1 MALVEVIHE
10 RVPGR
15 TRYRV
20 KGLRRE
26 SLKKRFVEQQLSIQ
40 AEILKVRASD
50 ITGNVL
56 VSYNSENTP
65 GSIARLIE
73 ETLAQY
79 NPNKALL
86 QLALSKSERG
96 REAEKRQI
104 PIEKVRSD
112 LPYGSDTE
120 LAPCWHQ
127 VKARQVP
134 PLMGSHP
141 TDGLLLEDVEHRIK
155 QYGLNRLPQSEPRS
169 GMEIFLEQ
177 FNQLPVYLLGAAA
190 GVSLLTGGLLDA
202 VIIMGVVAANAV
214 IGYATEHKA
223 EQTIQSLKQLV
234 RPTADVV
241 RDGRTRQIPAEEA
254 VLGDLLV
261 LKPGM
266 YVAADCRII
275 KASHLSIDESMLTGE
290 SLPVFKHARTI
301 EREDLPLADRRN
313 MAYMGTLVTGG
324 QGLAVVTATGR
335 WTEIG
340 QLQILLDQ
348 TRPPQTPI
356 ERQLG
361 QLGDLLVLMCMGICG
376 VVFLVGFLRGYGFL
390 RMLRMAISL
399 AAAAVPEGL
408 PAAAT
413 INFAMGINR
422 MRKHRVLIRHLQ
434 AVETLGAVQVVC
446 LDKTGTLTRN
456 KMTVQQLFVG
466 MQQLVVKKRTL
477 VSEAGPVDVTRRQD
491 LQRLS
496 AVCALCNETKIN
508 GRKADGR
515 HDLCGSATEKALL
528 YLALNLGLELEDF
541 LHAHRML
548 KISHRSESR
557 IFMSTL
563 HQAEDKTKLLSLKG
577 SPPEVLAM
585 CDRQLIQGEVK
596 PIGDADRLAIESENE
611 RMAGQA
617 MRVLG
622 FAYREFAA
630 GEKGDLENGLIWI
643 GLVGMSDP
651 IRPGVG
657 ELIKVFQRAGVETVM
672 ITGDQHTTAY
682 AVARQLDLSCGK
694 PLEILDSSNFA
705 SVDEETMQ
713 ALALKANVYS
723 RVSPAHKLQIV
734 QALQAAGKT
743 VAMTGD
749 GINDGPALKAADIG
763 IAMGRSGTDVARDVA
778 DIILEEDQLEILAQ
792 ALSDGRT
799 TYGNIRKSVH
809 FFLATNIS
817 EIMLM
822 FGAMVLGVGF
832 PLNVMQL
839 LWINLISDILP
850 GLALAMEPQESG
862 VMTRAPRD
870 GQAPLFNRNDFN
882 QMVRESAA
890 ITGGALSAYGFG
902 VARYGIGP
910 RSGALAFQSLTIGQL
925 LHAISCRSEHSSL
938 VHGQSLPPNPVL
950 TLSLAGSLALQG
962 LTMCFGPLRRFL
974 GLGPLSVVDLAV
986 IGVTSIAPLLL
997 NEFTK
1002 TDKKSAHDS

>member
-40 AEILKVRASD
+40 AEILKVSASD
-50 ITGNVL
+50 ITGSVL
-56 VSYNSENTP
+56 VSYNSDNTP
-65 GSIARLIE
+65 GSVARLIE

-79 NPNKALL
+79 KPNKALL
-86 QLALSKSERG
+86 QLALSTSEQS
-96 REAEKRQI
+96 RETEKRQI

-112 LPYGSDTE
+112 LPYGSDAE
-120 LAPCWHQ
+120 LVPCWHQ

-141 TDGLLLEDVEHRIK
+141 KDGLLVEDVEARIK
-155 QYGLNRLPQSEPRS
+155 QYGLNRLPQSETRS

-234 RPTADVV
+234 RPAADVV
-241 RDGRTRQIPAEEA
+241 RNGRTQQIPAEEA
-254 VLGDLLV
+254 VPGDLLV

-290 SLPVFKHARTI
+290 SMPVFKHARTI

-456 KMTVQQLFVG
+456 KMTVRQLFVG
-466 MQQLVVKKRTL
+466 MQQLVFKKRRL
-477 VSEAGPVDVTRRQD
+477 VSDVGSVDVARRQD
-491 LQRLS
+491 LQRLA
-496 AVCALCNETKIN
+496 AVSALCNETKIN

-515 HDLCGSATEKALL
+515 HDLYGSATEKALL
-528 YLALNLGLELEDF
+528 HLALDLGLELEDF

-563 HQAEDKTKLLSLKG
+563 HLADDKTKLLSLKG

-585 CDRQLIQGEVK
+585 CDRQLVRGEVK
-596 PIGDADRLAIESENE
+596 PLDDADRLAIESQNE

-630 GEKGDLENGLIWI
+630 NEKGDLENGLVWI

-682 AVARQLDLSCGK
+682 SVARQLDLSCGK
-694 PLEILDSSNFA
+694 PLEILDSSNFTA
-705 SVDEETMQ
+705 VDEETMQ

-749 GINDGPALKAADIG
+749 GVNDGPALKAADIG

-778 DIILEEDQLEILAQ
+778 DIILEEDQLGILAQ

-850 GLALAMEPQESG
+850 GLALAMEPQEPG
-862 VMTRAPRD
+862 VMTRPPRD
-870 GQAPLFNRNDFN
+870 GRAPLFKRNDFN

-910 RSGALAFQSLTIGQL
+910 KSGALAFQSLTIGQL

-950 TLSLAGSLALQG
+950 NLSLAGSLALQG

-974 GLGPLSVVDLAV
+974 GLGPLNVVDLAV
-986 IGVTSIAPLLL
+986 IGVTSVAPLLL

-1002 TDKKSAHDS
+1002 TDKKNAHDP